1 MFSVFQYKTDNTHMP
16 FIFEY
21 NGTKILLLSINNN
34 DDTGSWN
41 PAYTDWDNEQDPI
54 HPLNIKYN
62 HCACNLHAYVLNN
75 KIILS
80 YITFNNEL
88 EYCLYQT
95 DTMDM
100 INFSDPILLETNCWT
115 GFAKQNEILTAYGI
129 KMKIIKNDT
138 VTNYRFLNF
147 KNIYRISPISD
158 NKLVITSLLKND
170 KFATFVLQYE
180 NVLSPRIYQINNN
193 TTSEIYKSTIYDNT
207 LVLAIDPTNENS
219 VRNRKL
225 FFTDQYDFKEV
236 TNNILLNIE
245 NS

>member
-1 MFSVFQYKTDNTHMP
+1 
-16 FIFEY
+16 
-21 NGTKILLLSINNN
+21 
-34 DDTGSWN
+34 
-41 PAYTDWDNEQDPI
+41 
-54 HPLNIKYN
+54 
-62 HCACNLHAYVLNN
+62 
-75 KIILS
+75 
-80 YITFNNEL
+80 
-88 EYCLYQT
+88 
-95 DTMDM
+95 
-100 INFSDPILLETNCWT
+100 
-115 GFAKQNEILTAYGI
+115 
-129 KMKIIKNDT
+129 
-138 VTNYRFLNF
+138 
-147 KNIYRISPISD
+147 
-158 NKLVITSLLKND
+158 LLKND